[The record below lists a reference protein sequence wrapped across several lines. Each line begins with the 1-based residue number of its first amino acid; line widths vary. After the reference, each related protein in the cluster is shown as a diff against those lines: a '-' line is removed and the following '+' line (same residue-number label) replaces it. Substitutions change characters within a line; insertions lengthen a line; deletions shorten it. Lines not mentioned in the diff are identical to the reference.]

1 MEEWKKY
8 GHILATISLTALAL
22 SLLWLLWPVLAA
34 LLIALGVYLIV
45 VALMRVFRVRV
56 DCSTTTQSSDQ
67 TK

>member
-1 MEEWKKY
+1 MQEWKKY
-8 GHILATISLTALAL
+8 GHLLITILLIALAL

-45 VALMRVFRVRV
+45 VALLRVFHVRI
-56 DCSTTTQSSDQ
+56 DCDSTPKSTDE